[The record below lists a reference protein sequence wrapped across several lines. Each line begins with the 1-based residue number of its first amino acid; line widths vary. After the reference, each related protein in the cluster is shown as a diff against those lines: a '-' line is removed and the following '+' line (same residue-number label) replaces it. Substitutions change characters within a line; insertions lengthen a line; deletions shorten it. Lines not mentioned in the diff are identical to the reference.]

1 MLEGDIDLRN
11 MKIKYTMMFS
21 RNNIKSSTANRDC
34 KIEIR
39 ENIHFHDLEIPTTKR
54 GESIRALQTSNLRK
68 RKPSKP

>member
-1 MLEGDIDLRN
+1 MLESDIDLRN

-39 ENIHFHDLEIPTTKR
+39 ENNHLEDLEVLTTRR
-54 GESIRALQTSNLRK
+54 GESIRTLQTSNLRK